1 MIKLK
6 ICMIGAYA
14 VGKTSLVER
23 FVRSLYSDNY
33 HTTIGVKIDKK
44 IMSVDDTDVTCM
56 LWDIAG
62 EDEFYTVNNSYL
74 RGMAGY
80 FLVVDG
86 TRPSSMEIA
95 SRIQERVELL
105 FPDVPFLLIANKAD
119 LEQDWALSDQ
129 LLADFSDRSF
139 DCLKTSAKS
148 GENVENA
155 FELLVRQMLEAREA
169 AKHND

>member
-44 IMSVDDTDVTCM
+44 VMSVDNTDVTCM

-86 TRPSSMEIA
+86 TRPSSIEIA

-119 LEQDWALSDQ
+119 LEQDWVLSDE
-129 LLADFSDRSF
+129 LLSDFSERSY

-155 FELLVRQMLEAREA
+155 FQLLVHQMLQARAE
-169 AKHND
+169 

>member
-6 ICMIGAYA
+6 VCMIGAYA

-23 FVRSLYSDNY
+23 YVRSLYSDDY

-44 IMSVDDTDVTCM
+44 EMTVDDQDVTCM

-62 EDEFYTVNNSYL
+62 EDEFYTVNHSYL

-86 TRPSSMEIA
+86 TRPSSVEIA
-95 SRIQERVELL
+95 SRIQERIELL
-105 FPDVPFLLIANKAD
+105 CPDVPFMVLANKAD
-119 LEQDWALSDQ
+119 LEQDWVISDEALAGISY
-129 LLADFSDRSF
+129 RPYEH
-139 DCLKTSAKS
+139 LKTSAKN

-155 FELLVRQMLEAREA
+155 FDVLVRQMLLAR
-169 AKHND
+169 KPVILDD